1 MSEPSAA
8 ASTCRQPSDSPCRP
22 PPPPPPVL
30 PLQPAPPPPSPPP
43 PSNASS
49 STARLVL
56 GAWGACEG
64 DCGQGWQTR
73 TATCTAS
80 TGDVLP
86 LTSCTSASPPVLLQS
101 CSLATPCAAAHWS
114 YGPWSGCDAACGGGE
129 ASRNATCVDGPCTE
143 PAALTTECNTG
154 ACTAHAWRTGDW
166 QACSVTCGG
175 GGSQSRTVRCVA
187 VDTGAAA
194 ASSLCPAAA
203 APAASRACGT
213 QVCEVCTA
221 GTCLHGACSTGAA
234 CACEAGWT
242 GSRCQVPSSC
252 TSGSV
257 DAAGACCDSG
267 VVSGTG
273 ACCPSGAS
281 LDASGACCGAGKAL
295 DACGVCGGNA
305 TAVDALGACCASGQ
319 LDAAGLCCA
328 SGALDACGVC
338 DGLGTSCDL
347 ALSLRMGVNASLVS
361 DGGVEQAPLQA
372 YLDALGRA
380 AGVDGLGQA
389 EDLALSTGGSR
400 RRRRALLQAGGQATV
415 GQGGAQDV
423 GLDQTAEA
431 PSPAL
436 AAGSPSTAAGSPS
449 TAAGSPVTAPTP
461 SASGASTPPTVLA
474 TLTVPADSRTGN
486 SPWTPGWFAA
496 TLVPGA
502 VSDEAV
508 QLLAPAVASSVAVCG
523 NGVCELG
530 EVGQAGSGV
539 TGTCPADC
547 PLATPAGCSGGCG
560 AGTCQAAAGTCL
572 CWQGYAGERCATCA
586 AGYAVGAAG
595 ACSADVVALGL
606 LRSQSQSSPGQ
617 VPHPAPAPAP
627 APGPAPGPGPGAV
640 AWAPPPPPANGTVE
654 DASVASGGPPLGA
667 ILGPV
672 LVALAIAAA
681 VSTLLCVRRRRRALS
696 RAGSPFTPAP
706 SSGGGPDLEKGGG
719 GEPREVSLREK
730 YGSPTGG
737 RGGTDPGRIAAV
749 HILCDSD
756 DSPGGAATGGRYD
769 AQASPLGPAGRKVAL
784 GGAALLARSA
794 GLEPRGAREAPR
806 FNAALYQCESS
817 GGDVPGLS
825 GGVSGAA
832 WSLDSRT
839 PARAGEAARRAP
851 TASSGSSGAPGSAPR
866 CAPSAPSP
874 AETRGSAPHA
884 WGDAGPEASCVSA
897 SALAGASLAVCP
909 GTEGGRGTGSEARG
923 PDTATSAERSAARAA
938 EARQDAELD
947 HYRMAMRATY
957 TGPPIDPQARL
968 FYNPAFA
975 TAATPSIAAP
985 GGVHGQEVRGSSP
998 ARALGSAPALHPKP
1012 AHPTAQEGGSVA
1024 GRGAADAAPNP
1035 IEAGL
1040 AVRRARLAALHA
1052 HGAGAESV
1060 DEAAG
1065 VPAPPVAPASPA
1077 RPANVSGGSTTTLD
1091 LSEVLA
1097 GYRQGPLSLGPAVPS
1112 REEPPVSG
1120 GPREPGAGA
1129 EARAAAEPREDESS
1143 DDDDEGE
1150 GAESRPHHDHDRG
1163 LSPFPEAPV
1172 ASLSGDP
1179 AWSGSSSSRG
1189 RPAAVPRLRLG
1200 ALTSPPQ
1207 APAGDAAAATP
1218 GVSRVSDAR
1227 TSLTDGLR
1235 RWLSPFMGAKTR
1247 SSTDFAA
1254 APDGVD
1260 PMRSGRDWSAR
1271 LTERGLATPTSWR
1284 GDSGMLRSRA
1294 EGSLDTV
1301 SPERRRS
1308 YADSGARQAS

>member
-1 MSEPSAA
+1 SASQVSIASKISGIAAGLGQDRLPLTAVCTNTCPKARDGVCQDGRQVLKASRQQPSPVLCDLGTDCEDCGPWITSASEEQLAWTPVADILDANMTITMRELALPRAFSFAVTDPRVDVDVSAQVMAYGYFEGHTFRIWHDIFMDCGTPGSHFIDVGGNFGYYSVMAAVYGCRVTSWEPVPTFSAYFKYNALLNDVAHRIELREAIVSDEDGKELTITIPNHGILGTAGVDVEGHEPEVFRGAKSLLLDGSIQNILYEYSPGIFERTFQWERAA
-8 ASTCRQPSDSPCRP
+8 AMPSTLLAMLNLGYTAVDVPSYARQGSRLTDPTAVFSVGAASLVHDLEDYARIGEGSLGGCPTAPELAAAGWTRCASMPEALHPQSYHSVITHNTNVWLARGRP
-22 PPPPPPVL
+22 PGWD
-30 PLQPAPPPPSPPP
+30 PAGA
-43 PSNASS
+43 AS
-49 STARLVL
+49 VIDP
-56 GAWGACEG
+56 GADLAAAPYYAPHGV
-64 DCGQGWQTR
+64 GQGGR
-73 TATCTAS
+73 VCNGTAPEAQVQSRCPCTAPEV

-175 GGSQSRTVRCVA
+175 GGSQSRT
-187 VDTGAAA
+187 
-194 ASSLCPAAA
+194 
-203 APAASRACGT
+203 
-213 QVCEVCTA
+213 
-221 GTCLHGACSTGAA
+221 
-234 CACEAGWT
+234 
-242 GSRCQVPSSC
+242 VPSSC

-640 AWAPPPPPANGTVE
+640 AWAPPPPPANGTVG

-794 GLEPRGAREAPR
+794 GLEPRGAREVGGVWRRVGSDPGVEGCAMSGTGLGQLCMGMHRHSPPLGPPRHRQGRAVKRVASAAGDPSLRRRATPLDPSFSTRKAPR

-825 GGVSGAA
+825 GG
-832 WSLDSRT
+832 
-839 PARAGEAARRAP
+839 
-851 TASSGSSGAPGSAPR
+851 
-866 CAPSAPSP
+866 
-874 AETRGSAPHA
+874 
-884 WGDAGPEASCVSA
+884 
-897 SALAGASLAVCP
+897 
-909 GTEGGRGTGSEARG
+909 
-923 PDTATSAERSAARAA
+923 
-938 EARQDAELD
+938 
-947 HYRMAMRATY
+947 
-957 TGPPIDPQARL
+957 
-968 FYNPAFA
+968 
-975 TAATPSIAAP
+975 
-985 GGVHGQEVRGSSP
+985 
-998 ARALGSAPALHPKP
+998 
-1012 AHPTAQEGGSVA
+1012 EGGSVA

-1060 DEAAG
+1060 DEAA
-1065 VPAPPVAPASPA
+1065 
-1077 RPANVSGGSTTTLD
+1077 
-1091 LSEVLA
+1091 
-1097 GYRQGPLSLGPAVPS
+1097 
-1112 REEPPVSG
+1112 
-1120 GPREPGAGA
+1120 
-1129 EARAAAEPREDESS
+1129 
-1143 DDDDEGE
+1143 
-1150 GAESRPHHDHDRG
+1150 
-1163 LSPFPEAPV
+1163 
-1172 ASLSGDP
+1172 
-1179 AWSGSSSSRG
+1179 
-1189 RPAAVPRLRLG
+1189 
-1200 ALTSPPQ
+1200 
-1207 APAGDAAAATP
+1207 
-1218 GVSRVSDAR
+1218 
-1227 TSLTDGLR
+1227 
-1235 RWLSPFMGAKTR
+1235 
-1247 SSTDFAA
+1247 
-1254 APDGVD
+1254 
-1260 PMRSGRDWSAR
+1260 
-1271 LTERGLATPTSWR
+1271 
-1284 GDSGMLRSRA
+1284 
-1294 EGSLDTV
+1294 
-1301 SPERRRS
+1301 
-1308 YADSGARQAS
+1308 

>member
-1 MSEPSAA
+1 MQSASQVSIASKISGIA
-8 ASTCRQPSDSPCRP
+8 AGLGQDRLPLTAVCTNTCPKARDGVCQDGRQVLKASRQQPF
-22 PPPPPPVL
+22 PVL
-30 PLQPAPPPPSPPP
+30 CD
-43 PSNASS
+43 
-49 STARLVL
+49 L
-56 GAWGACEG
+56 GTDCE
-64 DCGQGWQTR
+64 DCGPWITSASEEQLAWTPVADILDANMTITMRELALPRAFSFAVTDPRIDVDVSAQVMAYGYFEGHTFRIWHDIFMDCGTPGSHFIDVGGNFGYYSVMAAVYGCR
-73 TATCTAS
+73 VTSWEPVPTFSAYFKYNALLNDVAHRIELREAIVSDEDGKELTITIPNHGILGTAGVDGNNID

-175 GGSQSRTVRCVA
+175 GGSQSRT
-187 VDTGAAA
+187 
-194 ASSLCPAAA
+194 
-203 APAASRACGT
+203 
-213 QVCEVCTA
+213 
-221 GTCLHGACSTGAA
+221 
-234 CACEAGWT
+234 
-242 GSRCQVPSSC
+242 VPSSC

-400 RRRRALLQAGGQATV
+400 RRRRALLQAGGPATV

-794 GLEPRGAREAPR
+794 GLEPRGAREVGGVWRRVGSDPGVEGCAMSGTGLGQLCMGMHRRSPPLGPPRHRQGRAVKRVASAAGDPSLRRRATPLDPSFSTRKAPR

-909 GTEGGRGTGSEARG
+909 GTEGGRGTGSVARG

-985 GGVHGQEVRGSSP
+985 GGVQGQEVRGSSP
-998 ARALGSAPALHPKP
+998 ARALGSAPAPHPKP

-1065 VPAPPVAPASPA
+1065 
-1077 RPANVSGGSTTTLD
+1077 
-1091 LSEVLA
+1091 
-1097 GYRQGPLSLGPAVPS
+1097 
-1112 REEPPVSG
+1112 
-1120 GPREPGAGA
+1120 
-1129 EARAAAEPREDESS
+1129 
-1143 DDDDEGE
+1143 
-1150 GAESRPHHDHDRG
+1150 
-1163 LSPFPEAPV
+1163 
-1172 ASLSGDP
+1172 
-1179 AWSGSSSSRG
+1179 
-1189 RPAAVPRLRLG
+1189 
-1200 ALTSPPQ
+1200 
-1207 APAGDAAAATP
+1207 
-1218 GVSRVSDAR
+1218 
-1227 TSLTDGLR
+1227 
-1235 RWLSPFMGAKTR
+1235 
-1247 SSTDFAA
+1247 
-1254 APDGVD
+1254 
-1260 PMRSGRDWSAR
+1260 
-1271 LTERGLATPTSWR
+1271 
-1284 GDSGMLRSRA
+1284 
-1294 EGSLDTV
+1294 
-1301 SPERRRS
+1301 
-1308 YADSGARQAS
+1308 